1 MKEKHLRI
9 VLHRPSGLYQKTVS
23 MAPLNNVRYMQVEA
37 VVKRAKEGKK
47 GYGALL
53 ERYPTATD
61 HKEWEVIHVASSK
74 DYTSLERKFLEIQVA
89 LGDMAGV
96 RCLNISE
103 RKRSMLEVP
112 TRASGGSVWQALRD
126 GEFFVA
132 EAVAELRIVS
142 GWCMETSQPVR
153 FTCEAEVVG
162 FVTSDN
168 RIVDSKEA
176 FEIALE
182 AGQIKWFQRE
192 ALDRI
197 LTLEMLEL

>member
-37 VVKRAKEGKK
+37 VLKRAKEGKK

-53 ERYPTATD
+53 DRYPTATD
-61 HKEWEVIHVASSK
+61 HQEWEVIHVATSS

-89 LGDMAGV
+89 LGDVSGEH
-96 RCLNISE
+96 CLNISE
-103 RKRSMLEVP
+103 RKRSTLDVP
-112 TRASGGSVWQALRD
+112 TRAAGGSVWQALRNE
-126 GEFFVA
+126 EFFVT
-132 EAVAELRIVS
+132 EKVAELHIVS
-142 GWCMETSQPVR
+142 GWCMETSRPVR
-153 FTCEAEVVG
+153 FTSEAEVVG
-162 FVTSDN
+162 FVSSDN
-168 RIVDSKEA
+168 RILDSKEA